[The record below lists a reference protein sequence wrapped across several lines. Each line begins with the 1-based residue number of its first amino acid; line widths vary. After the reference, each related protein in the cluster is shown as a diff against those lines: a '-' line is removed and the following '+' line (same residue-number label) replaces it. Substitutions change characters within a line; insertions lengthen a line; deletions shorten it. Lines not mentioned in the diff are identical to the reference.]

1 MSAFSQKSSPSFNAA
16 ANTPAAGYDLPRMV
30 GLAFMSMMDQDCQI
44 EFPRA
49 EVGGDEDEGF
59 TLSFSSFRPLDRDE
73 QMGLLQLDHQISDGI
88 NDIVAGGYPAE
99 YDVHE
104 RVVTTPNI
112 EVLIALLSAVTRY
125 SLDPAITV
133 PELLDV
139 QSKGASAPAMRL
151 N

>member
-1 MSAFSQKSSPSFNAA
+1 MSAFSQKSSPSFNTA
-16 ANTPAAGYDLPRMV
+16 ANTAADYDLAHMIAV
-30 GLAFMSMMDQDCQI
+30 AYLSVMDQDCQI

-125 SLDPAITV
+125 SLEPAITV